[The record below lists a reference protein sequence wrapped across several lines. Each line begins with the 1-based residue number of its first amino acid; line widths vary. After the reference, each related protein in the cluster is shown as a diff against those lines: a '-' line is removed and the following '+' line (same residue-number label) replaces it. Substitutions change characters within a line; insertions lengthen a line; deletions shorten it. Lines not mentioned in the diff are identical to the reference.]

1 MKITL
6 LSIGKTEE
14 SYLREGEAIYLNRLK
29 HYAPFEHVVLPA
41 LKKTKSLSHEQFKQE
56 EGKILLARIQPS
68 DQVLLLDERG
78 RTFSSP
84 QFAQYLQK
92 QLNAGYKNVVFV
104 IGGPFGF
111 SEAVYQRANGKL
123 ALSELTFSHQ
133 MVRLFFLE
141 QLYRAFTILKGEKYH
156 H

>member
-14 SYLREGEAIYLNRLK
+14 NYLQQGEAIYLKRLK
-29 HYAPFEHVVLPA
+29 HYIPFEHKVLPA
-41 LKKTKSLSHEQFKQE
+41 LKKPKGLTREQIKTE
-56 EGKILLARIQPS
+56 EGKLFLQQLQTS
-68 DQVLLLDERG
+68 DQVILLDEVG
-78 RTFSSP
+78 KEFNSP
-84 QFAQYLQK
+84 GFAKYLQK
-92 QLNAGYKNVVFV
+92 QMNAGHKQLVFV

-111 SEAVYQRANGKL
+111 SQEVYQRANGKV
-123 ALSELTFSHQ
+123 ALSQLTFSHQ

-141 QLYRAFTILKGEKYH
+141 QLYRGFTILRGEQYH